1 MFWLE
6 LAAFPCEVDLERDS
20 WRQWR
25 DSVSPGVLE
34 SRAELWSCALV
45 ARTGSWLQS
54 VSRWVAKW
62 IKTTNVRVSQQG
74 DNFFV
79 SKSVDSVPE
88 VPLHLADSSA
98 VACSAPRT
106 APRKILGDLMFG
118 ASALKKS
125 LSLLANFSLKRSRSP
140 QTGPCSNMNL
150 FSLCL
155 IVSYPV
161 SKTVWVSIC
170 FLEEQELST
179 ILHKIVI
186 RYHYF
191 YGRQPCSFAHS
202 TVGVQYLPCAGHC
215 PN

>member
-6 LAAFPCEVDLERDS
+6 LAAFPREADLKRDS

-34 SRAELWSCALV
+34 SRAELWSFALV

-88 VPLHLADSSA
+88 VPLHLADSSG

-106 APRKILGDLMFG
+106 APRRFSGILCL
-118 ASALKKS
+118 APLLLKKVWACWPT
-125 LSLLANFSLKRSRSP
+125 LVLKEAEAP
-140 QTGPCSNMNL
+140 KQAQVPTW
-150 FSLCL
+150 
-155 IVSYPV
+155 
-161 SKTVWVSIC
+161 T
-170 FLEEQELST
+170 
-179 ILHKIVI
+179 
-186 RYHYF
+186 YF
-191 YGRQPCSFAHS
+191 PS
-202 TVGVQYLPCAGHC
+202 V
-215 PN
+215 